1 MQTRTQRKYTV
12 NKSSRRK
19 QSGFTLL
26 EAIVSLVLIAS
37 TGMALFS
44 WVNSNII
51 TLNRVQTSNAEN
63 AATLNAIEY
72 MHSINP
78 MTTPQGQADLGSSRL
93 SWQAEATTDPLD
105 GASYPAGISLYQL
118 AMYLTKITVQKS
130 DGQFWFAFSLQQV
143 GYEKV
148 RDILPPF

>member
-1 MQTRTQRKYTV
+1 MQTRSQRKYTV

>member
-1 MQTRTQRKYTV
+1 V

-78 MTTPQGQADLGSSRL
+78 MTTPQGQANLGSSRL

-105 GASYPAGISLYQL
+105 GASYPFGISLYQL

-143 GYEKV
+143 GYKKV
-148 RDILPPF
+148 RDISQPF

>member
-1 MQTRTQRKYTV
+1 M